1 MSKEELN
8 SVIDSVRIAG
18 IDQSIMYTKMCSA
31 LYSMSVEA
39 YGKLGA
45 SYLWMY
51 IYESDENKFETFDEL
66 YDFLSDPRIQY
77 IKDTPT
83 SLGDMIDRSPNDKM
97 YHNLAKV
104 IYFENFN

>member
-45 SYLWMY
+45 SYL
-51 IYESDENKFETFDEL
+51 
-66 YDFLSDPRIQY
+66 
-77 IKDTPT
+77 
-83 SLGDMIDRSPNDKM
+83 
-97 YHNLAKV
+97 
-104 IYFENFN
+104 